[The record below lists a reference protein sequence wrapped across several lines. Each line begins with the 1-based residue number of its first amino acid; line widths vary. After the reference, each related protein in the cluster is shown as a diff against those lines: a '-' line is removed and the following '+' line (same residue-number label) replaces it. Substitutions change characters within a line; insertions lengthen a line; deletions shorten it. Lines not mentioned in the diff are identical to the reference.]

1 MVLHKEGVM
10 SVNGKGFILP
20 AAEAIPAKANDK
32 VMVVDKKGQIQTV
45 KSLGHPN
52 LIELYPL
59 LRPTPKY
66 SEEQPQPSKYT
77 TITLEI
83 ILPGGRI
90 DEHFNETT
98 AEMPACDLALYVVSG
113 RMRVTLGT
121 MEKIVGPETLIY
133 LPTNVR
139 RSLTN
144 LGKGNAKFVRISGSA
159 QEKKWGQ
166 PVYLKM
172 PTWIGEQKR
181 KVGATQNQVDNNKN
195 GQKVLDENRNVF
207 LLSVA
212 EVVPI
217 KAPDKIM
224 VIDEKDQIQTIKSE
238 GESKL
243 LQFYPLLR
251 PTAEF
256 TKLQPAPSMYTSVT
270 LGKMQPGGCIYAH
283 YHMHNAKMP
292 IYDHVFYVI
301 SGRMRVAIGDVEKTV
316 GADTLIYC
324 PSDMSH
330 SLKNIG
336 KGIAKYLT
344 IRGTAE
350 GTKMGGPVYSK
361 VPACD

>member
-1 MVLHKEGVM
+1 MK
-10 SVNGKGFILP
+10 K
-20 AAEAIPAKANDK
+20 AKSKQLKA
-32 VMVVDKKGQIQTV
+32 
-45 KSLGHPN
+45 GHPN

-59 LRPTPKY
+59 LRPTPKF
-66 SEEQPQPSKYT
+66 SEEQPKPSKYT

-98 AEMPACDLALYVVSG
+98 AEMPACDLALYVTSG
-113 RMRVTLGT
+113 RMLVTIGDI
-121 MEKIVGPETLIY
+121 ERIVVTETLIY

-159 QEKKWGQ
+159 QEKKWGHAGL
-166 PVYLKM
+166 LKDANLDRRAK
-172 PTWIGEQKR
+172 TKA
-181 KVGATQNQVDNNKN
+181 GATQNQADNKKN
-195 GQKVLDENRNVF
+195 VHKAVDENRNVF

-212 EVVPI
+212 KVVPI
-217 KAPDKIM
+217 EAPGKIM
-224 VIDEKDQIQTIKSE
+224 VIDEKGQIQTIKSE
-238 GESKL
+238 EKSKL

-270 LGKMQPGGCIYAH
+270 LGKMQPGGSIYAH
-283 YHMHNAKMP
+283 YHMHNSEMP

-324 PSDMSH
+324 QSNMIH
-330 SLKNIG
+330 SLRNIG
-336 KGIAKYLT
+336 KGVAKYLT

-350 GTKMGGPVYSK
+350 GVKMGRPVHLK
-361 VPACD
+361 MPA